1 MKKRTKGAAQKIAI
15 IAVSAIMIVT
25 GVGAG
30 GQPVAASTEGAGE
43 TRMKQMEY
51 LNRGLVAAT
60 TPDGA
65 FLSWRLLADEA
76 TGHTASGL
84 SGSGFYVYR
93 DGERIAYVTD
103 STNYLDR
110 EGTPESQ
117 YSVSAVVYGEDVY
130 GLELERSPVVQPWD
144 GEYMDLPLK
153 KPADGVTPAGEAYTY
168 SANDMSVGDVDGD
181 GEYEL
186 FVKWDPSNA
195 KDVSQKGYTGNTY
208 IDAYRLDGTL
218 LYRIDLGENIRSGA
232 HYTQFMV
239 YDFDGDGKA
248 ELMFKTAPGTKVIPY
263 GRKAVQARH
272 VISRC
277 PNQISKR
284 ATVMRMTTA

>member
-1 MKKRTKGAAQKIAI
+1 MNVPWTMTILGRRLYMKKRTKGAAQKIAI

-25 GVGAG
+25 GVGTG
-30 GQPVAASTEGAGE
+30 GQPAVASTEGAGE

-65 FLSWRLLADEA
+65 FLSWRLLANEA
-76 TGHTASGL
+76 TGYTASGL
-84 SGSGFYVYR
+84 NGPGFYVYR

-117 YSVSAVVYGEDVY
+117 YSVSAVVYGAEADPTGITGDVY
-130 GLELERSPVVQPWD
+130 GLELERSSVVQPWD
-144 GEYMDLPLK
+144 GEYMDLPLQ
-153 KPADGVTPAGEAYTY
+153 KPDDGVTPAGEAYTY

-195 KDVSQKGYTGNTY
+195 KDVSQ
-208 IDAYRLDGTL
+208 
-218 LYRIDLGENIRSGA
+218 
-232 HYTQFMV
+232 
-239 YDFDGDGKA
+239 
-248 ELMFKTAPGTKVIPY
+248 
-263 GRKAVQARH
+263 
-272 VISRC
+272 
-277 PNQISKR
+277 
-284 ATVMRMTTA
+284 